1 MGKLLDELKRRNV
14 IRVAV
19 AYAVASWLL
28 LQVADL
34 VLDNIPAP
42 GWVMQVFM
50 LALALGFPLVLLF
63 AWAFELTPE
72 GLKREKDV
80 DPERSVAGH
89 TARKLDRVTIG
100 LLVLVLLVFGV
111 QRLFPAAA
119 PGADAPVVDEV
130 TDKSIA
136 VLAFKDLSPEGDQA
150 YFAEGISE
158 ELLNVLAQIPDL
170 KVAGRTSSFAFKD
183 QDRDLREIGEILQV
197 AHVLEGSV
205 RTSGKRIR
213 VTAQLIKTDDGFH
226 VFSKNYDRNL
236 DDIFKVQD
244 EIAQKISVALRS
256 AIFGDEEA
264 IAHAK
269 PTAAETYNSYLRAR
283 QWIHTRD
290 AKLIADAVEL
300 LDRALEIDPTYA
312 PAYAQKAIALL
323 LLADF
328 GGSYGEIPTAEAVRS
343 SRPLIDRALELDPHL
358 AEAHAVLGLW
368 HSMTPTET
376 AYRQSIAS
384 LRRAL
389 EINPVLADANYW
401 LAVILSRAGMP
412 GDSRKLFE
420 TVIERDPLYPPAFNS
435 LIADY
440 LQTQDLDKAEALL
453 KRVERIDGDSPRVLR
468 ARGSIALFNG
478 EIAAAVQ
485 VLRTAYEF
493 NPSSSVAQEL
503 YGAACLALGDY
514 ETAGEVAYPTVR
526 LLSLELA
533 GRHEDAEALFES
545 MADRKFDVFDLVDIA
560 TWYLLI
566 DRPGDLVALVE
577 KLYGRDSLVDALP
590 PPPQLSGAPLRTQLV
605 WSLRQLGRAEEAARL
620 LGLTARLLEDQAH
633 QGADNRSFWLSYA
646 EYAALS
652 GAPETML
659 EHLRRVVELDYVD
672 ISGFY
677 ARAFDRY
684 RGDPRF
690 IELEQEVIRR
700 AKEERRKL
708 GLLDSPG

>member
-1 MGKLLDELKRRNV
+1 MGKLLEELKRRNV
-14 IRVAV
+14 IRAAV

-34 VLDNIPAP
+34 VLDNISAP

-63 AWAFELTPE
+63 AWVFELTPD
-72 GLKREKDV
+72 GLKREKDA

-89 TARKLDRVTIG
+89 AARKLDRVIIG

-111 QRLFPAAA
+111 QRMFPAAA
-119 PGADAPVVDEV
+119 PEADAQVADQI

-158 ELLNVLAQIPDL
+158 ELLNALAQIPDL

-183 QDRDLREIGEILQV
+183 QNRDLREIGEILHV

-205 RTSGKRIR
+205 RKSGKQIR

-236 DDIFKVQD
+236 DDIFEVQD
-244 EIAQKISVALRS
+244 EIAKEISVALRS

-264 IAHAK
+264 IAVAK
-269 PTAAETYNSYLRAR
+269 PTAAETYNSYLLAR

-290 AKLIADAVEL
+290 ADLIADAVGL
-300 LDRALEIDPTYA
+300 LDRALEIDPSYA
-312 PAYAQKAIALL
+312 PAYAQKALALL
-323 LLADF
+323 LLADS
-328 GGSYGEIPTAEAVRS
+328 GGTYGEIPIAEAVRS

-368 HSMTPTET
+368 HSMTNTQA

-401 LAVILSRAGMP
+401 LAVILAQAGMP
-412 GDSRKLFE
+412 GDSRKLYE
-420 TVIERDPLYPPAFNS
+420 TVVERDPLYPPAFTS

-440 LQTQDLDKAEALL
+440 LQTQDLDQAEALL
-453 KRVERIDGDSPRVLR
+453 ERVERIDGDSPRVLR
-468 ARGSIALFNG
+468 ARGSIALFTG
-478 EIAAAVQ
+478 EIAAAVGD
-485 VLRTAYEF
+485 LRTAYEF
-493 NPSSSVAQEL
+493 NPSSSVAQDL
-503 YGAACLALGDY
+503 YGAVCLALGDY
-514 ETAGEVAYPTVR
+514 ETASEVAYPTVR

-560 TWYLLI
+560 TWYLLV
-566 DRPGDLVALVE
+566 DRPADLVALLE
-577 KLYGRDSLVDALP
+577 KLYGRDSLLDALP
-590 PPPQLSGAPLRTQLV
+590 PPPQLSGAPLRTQLA
-605 WSLRQLGRAEEAARL
+605 WSLRQLGRDEEAGLL

-633 QGADNRSFWLSYA
+633 QGADNRAFWSSYA

-659 EHLRRVVELDYVD
+659 EHLRRAVERNYVD

-677 ARAFDRY
+677 PRAFDPY
-684 RGDPRF
+684 RGDSRF

-708 GLLDSPG
+708 GLLDS